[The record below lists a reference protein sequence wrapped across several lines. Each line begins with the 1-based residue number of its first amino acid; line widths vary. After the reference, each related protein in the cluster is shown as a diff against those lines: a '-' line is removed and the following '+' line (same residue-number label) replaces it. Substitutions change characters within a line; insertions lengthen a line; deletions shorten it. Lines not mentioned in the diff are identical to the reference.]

1 MSNRPRSCLAG
12 IGLVLSLLVPGLMHH
27 SFAAPAAAQMSDQVR
42 SKRMLRDITVLE
54 KIIDE
59 MLLDSKNLLIYTAGG
74 VTHGLYID
82 EFGAVFSF
90 EASLVD
96 QKDDTPWP
104 DGMEGYTFDTD
115 EHGNVIIRKK
125 KDAKVKGPDTPV
137 PPTPPKPGEAP
148 KSSGTPRAWIDRQAG
163 KQVKLYETGK
173 AEIIDTL
180 IEYGDSMDGLR
191 DNQWLCF
198 AAFLKNS
205 DFFLENRISR
215 LVIKAKMSDLRSYA
229 QGRIDR
235 KAMMAKVV
243 QEEY

>member
-1 MSNRPRSCLAG
+1 MSNRLRSRLAG
-12 IGLVLSLLVPGLMHH
+12 IGLVLSLLVPGLSHPI
-27 SFAAPAAAQMSDQVR
+27 AAEPAAAQTSNEVR
-42 SKRMLRDITVLE
+42 SRRMLRDITVLE

-59 MLLDSKNLLIYTAGG
+59 MLLDSRNLLIYTAGG

-82 EFGAVFSF
+82 EFGALFSF

-96 QKDDTPWP
+96 RNEDMPWP
-104 DGMEGYTFDTD
+104 EGMEGYTFDTD
-115 EHGNVIIRKK
+115 EHGNIVIRKNKDK
-125 KDAKVKGPDTPV
+125 KGSGPDTPA
-137 PPTPPKPGEAP
+137 PPAPPKPGDAP
-148 KSSGTPRAWIDRQAG
+148 GAGTPRSWVDRQAG
-163 KQVKLYETGK
+163 KQAKLYESGK

-180 IEYGDSMDGLR
+180 IEYGDSMNGLR

-205 DFFLENRISR
+205 DFFIENRISR
-215 LVIKAKMSDLRSYA
+215 LVVKARMSDLRSYA

>member
-1 MSNRPRSCLAG
+1 
-12 IGLVLSLLVPGLMHH
+12 
-27 SFAAPAAAQMSDQVR
+27 
-42 SKRMLRDITVLE
+42 
-54 KIIDE
+54 
-59 MLLDSKNLLIYTAGG
+59 

-82 EFGAVFSF
+82 EFGALFSF

-96 QKDDTPWP
+96 RDEETPWP
-104 DGMEGYTFDTD
+104 DGMEGYSFDTD
-115 EHGNVIIRKK
+115 ENGNVIIRRTKPPK
-125 KDAKVKGPDTPV
+125 GKGPETPT
-137 PPTPPKPGEAP
+137 PPTPPKPGETP
-148 KSSGTPRAWIDRQAG
+148 KATPAPRAWIDREAG
-163 KQVKLYETGK
+163 KQARLYETGK

-235 KAMMAKVV
+235 KAMVAKVV